1 MKSKALMDEKVT
13 LSEIFDFF
21 DEGTPEYD
29 ELCRILDLNDG
40 ENLGGEVQERYF
52 NDCLRRL
59 KSDRI
64 SKVIDEVKRQ
74 FAAADDVEEKRKA
87 AALLQQL
94 IEQKEKLKSGDI
106 R

>member
-1 MKSKALMDEKVT
+1 M
-13 LSEIFDFF
+13 
-21 DEGTPEYD
+21 
-29 ELCRILDLNDG
+29 NDG

-74 FAAADDVEEKRKA
+74 FAAADGVEEKRKA